1 MKLSEFIKESVTE
14 ILKGLKESESDKY
27 KFGLH
32 KDIGIEFDVAVIGKA
47 STGAK
52 VGVEIFSIG
61 ASTKGQIS
69 EEKVQ
74 RLKFRLYTKGKKLNV
89 DEK

>member
-1 MKLSEFIKESVTE
+1 MKLSKFIKESVTE
-14 ILKGLKESESDKY
+14 ILKGLQESESKEY

-32 KDIGIEFDVAVIGKA
+32 KDIGIEFDVAVIGKTSA
-47 STGAK
+47 DAK
-52 VGVEIFSIG
+52 AGVEIFSIG

-74 RLKFRLYTKGKKLNV
+74 RLKFKIYAKGKKSKV
-89 DEK
+89 DQK